1 MLITTIKLSSRTKE
15 ELNKF
20 KEYRNES
27 YDEVIQKM
35 VYILKKI
42 QKEPKISQK
51 ALRQIQE
58 ARKRMKEGQ
67 YVTLEDARKKLG
79 FC

>member
-27 YDEVIQKM
+27 YDEVIQKI

-58 ARKRMKEGQ
+58 SRKRMKEGQ

-79 FC
+79 FY